1 MALSLLTWEP
11 RAEAPSSGEHFVEE
25 GTLGFRH
32 FKPSGAL
39 VSALG
44 KAQLHMQG
52 ALNPRP
58 APRAPAFPRVLPSS
72 PTPVPGCLFL
82 QLPGCESLL
91 SPVSVA
97 AFEGIYKPRPS
108 PCACLSRRRFS
119 APALSCPLLLA
130 GSLCRCAGDELLPL
144 PSLKL
149 SMKGLAAPEGVEVL
163 SSVGCAGMDLGM
175 DPRGVWWHWSGWWCV
190 QCQGWMSQG

>member
-1 MALSLLTWEP
+1 MEEQLSAVCHGCGSALGMALALLTWEP
-11 RAEAPSSGEHFVEE
+11 WAEAPSSGEHFVAL

-39 VSALG
+39 VSVLG
-44 KAQLHMQG
+44 KAQLHVWG

-108 PCACLSRRRFS
+108 PCACLSRRKIQCS
-119 APALSCPLLLA
+119 
-130 GSLCRCAGDELLPL
+130 GSLL
-144 PSLKL
+144 PS
-149 SMKGLAAPEGVEVL
+149 P
-163 SSVGCAGMDLGM
+163 
-175 DPRGVWWHWSGWWCV
+175 PRRIPV
-190 QCQGWMSQG
+190 